1 MAEAEKKKERI
12 VVVGGITDD
21 SQIDD
26 FVDEIM
32 EKMFPELK
40 PTEEDLKKRAERKAA
55 KASQV

>member
-12 VVVGGITDD
+12 VVFGGITDD

-32 EKMFPELK
+32 EKMFSDLK
-40 PTEEDLKKRAERKAA
+40 PTEEDLRKRAERKAP
-55 KASQV
+55 KAGQV